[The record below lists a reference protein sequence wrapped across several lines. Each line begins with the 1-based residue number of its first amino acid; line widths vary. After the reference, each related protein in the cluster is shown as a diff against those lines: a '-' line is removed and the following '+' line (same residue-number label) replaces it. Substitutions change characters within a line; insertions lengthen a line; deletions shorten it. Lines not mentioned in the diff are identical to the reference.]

1 MLQPSNQWQWQ
12 FNQTDNQLLLDID
25 SSMAFTTAYKQKHL
39 TNEIFNDTSFNLDD
53 ADYYQKI
60 SSELQDLGYWST
72 PEVVQIALNATAAQ
86 RYYKPTMPKSWF
98 FKTNQT
104 DIHLNSPSK
113 QPQTTCLLYTE
124 RGYGRFL
131 VVEHGDCA
139 SVCML
144 LDESLLLTDSKELNQ
159 FDIIKVMND
168 RVFGNCDIKQL
179 KYA

>member
-1 MLQPSNQWQWQ
+1 MLQPSNQWRWQ

-25 SSMAFTTAYKQKHL
+25 SSMAFATAYKQKHL

-53 ADYYQKI
+53 ANYYQNI
-60 SSELQDLGYWST
+60 SSELQDMSYWST

-98 FKTNQT
+98 FKTNQI
-104 DIHLNSPSK
+104 DIHLNPQSQQS
-113 QPQTTCLLYTE
+113 QTTCLLYTE
-124 RGYGRFL
+124 HGYGRFL
-131 VVEHGDCA
+131 VVERSDCA

-144 LDESLLLTDSKELNQ
+144 LDESLSLTQTKELNQ

-168 RVFGNCDIKQL
+168 RVFNNSELKQL